1 MKQLQLTPPLLI
13 ITMGYPGAGKTFF
26 ARQFADLYSLP
37 CISEDRFRYELFEK
51 PLFNNDEQE
60 IIGSVLRYS
69 LEQAMKT
76 KSPIV
81 CDGSYSTLAHR
92 TGLYTL
98 ARNNGYRTLTVW
110 VQTDVRTSA
119 HRAQQR
125 DRRNP
130 DSKYSFNIDPKTM
143 QRLQSSLQRPTEKEV
158 SIVISGKN
166 AFKGQNLTV
175 LRKIADMYT
184 AALSLDTPPSS
195 ANQKPLL
202 SRRVIQ

>member
-13 ITMGYPGAGKTFF
+13 LTMGYPGAGKTFF

-51 PLFNNDEQE
+51 PLFNTDEQE
-60 IIGSVLRYS
+60 IIGGVLRYS

-92 TGLYTL
+92 TVLYAL
-98 ARNNGYRTLTVW
+98 AKYNEYRTLTVW
-110 VQTDVRTSA
+110 VQTDARTA
-119 HRAQQR
+119 ANRAMQR
-125 DRRNP
+125 DRRNL
-130 DSKYSFNIDPKTM
+130 DSKYSFNIDSKTM
-143 QRLQSSLQRPTEKEV
+143 QRLQASLQRPSEKEV
-158 SIVISGKN
+158 SVVISGKN

-184 AALSLDTPPSS
+184 AALSLETPPPSATQRPLSS
-195 ANQKPLL
+195 K
-202 SRRVIQ
+202 RVIQ